1 MSAYYNEIDSYA
13 AQWISNLIAA
23 GHTQI
28 NSLRENN
35 EPFDD

>member
-13 AQWISNLIAA
+13 ASNLIAA

-28 NSLRENN
+28 SLRANN

>member
-13 AQWISNLIAA
+13 ASNLIAA

-28 NSLRENN
+28 NSLRANN